1 MTGVADALDR
11 VWRAD
16 SASML
21 GVLAR
26 RLGDLDRA
34 EEALQDALAEALK
47 HWAEEG
53 VPPNPAGWLVTTA
66 WRKAIDRLRREVSG
80 QEKLVL
86 AGGCAGGA
94 GRPGAEATEP
104 PEPTDDDRLAL
115 IFACCHPALPEPARV
130 ALTLNAASGLS
141 AEEIAAAFLVPT
153 TTMAQRLVRAKRRLR
168 EAGVRFEPPGPE
180 EYGERLAAVLH
191 VVYLVFNEGY
201 LASGRG
207 APHRRELAR
216 EGLDLARQLAGLV
229 PTEPEAAGLA
239 ALLELH
245 EARAATRFDGWGR
258 LVLLEEQDRSRWN
271 RSLIDTAIRRL
282 HGATALDRPGP
293 YQVQAGIAVRH
304 ALARSFEDTDWAA
317 VRRLYD
323 LLYELAPSPVVLLN
337 RSVATRY
344 TQGPAAALAEV
355 DALADDLGE
364 YRLLHAARAELLS
377 ALDRTDEART
387 ALDRAL
393 ALATNPAERDLLS
406 RRVTR
411 ISAR

>member
-1 MTGVADALDR
+1 MTDVAEAVDR

-47 HWAEEG
+47 HWADEG
-53 VPPNPAGWLVTTA
+53 VPASPAGWLVTTA
-66 WRKAIDRLRREVSG
+66 WRKAVDRLRREVTG
-80 QEKLVL
+80 QEKLAL
-86 AGGCAGGA
+86 AGRHGPAGLE
-94 GRPGAEATEP
+94 PVEP

-141 AEEIAAAFLVPT
+141 AEAIAAAFLVPT
-153 TTMAQRLVRAKRRLR
+153 PTMAQRLVRAKRRLR
-168 EAGVRFEPPGPE
+168 DAGVRFEPPGPE
-180 EYGERLAAVLH
+180 EYEERLAAVLH

-201 LASGRG
+201 LASGRET
-207 APHRRELAR
+207 PQRRELAR
-216 EGLDLARQLAGLV
+216 EGLDLARQLADLV
-229 PTEPEAAGLA
+229 PTQPEAAGLA

-271 RSLIDTAIRRL
+271 RSLIDAAIRRL
-282 HGATALDRPGP
+282 HVATALDRPGP

-304 ALARSFEDTDWAA
+304 ALAPSFDDTDWAA

-337 RSVATRY
+337 RAVATRY
-344 TQGPAAALAEV
+344 THGPAAALSEV
-355 DALADDLGE
+355 DALAHDLGE

-377 ALDRTDEART
+377 ALGRTGEART

-406 RRVTR
+406 RRAAKF
-411 ISAR
+411 SAR

>member
-1 MTGVADALDR
+1 MTGVAEAVDR

-47 HWAEEG
+47 HWADEG
-53 VPPNPAGWLVTTA
+53 VPPSPAGWLVTTA
-66 WRKAIDRLRREVSG
+66 WRKAVDRLRREVAG
-80 QEKLVL
+80 QEKLAL
-86 AGGCAGGA
+86 AAGMS
-94 GRPGAEATEP
+94 PAEA

-141 AEEIAAAFLVPT
+141 AEAIAAAFLVPT
-153 TTMAQRLVRAKRRLR
+153 PTMAQRLVRAKRRLR
-168 EAGVRFEPPGPE
+168 EANVRFEPPGPE
-180 EYGERLAAVLH
+180 EYEQRLAAVLH

-201 LASGRG
+201 LASGRET
-207 APHRRELAR
+207 PQRRELAR
-216 EGLDLARQLAGLV
+216 EGLDLARQLADLV
-229 PTEPEAAGLA
+229 PSEPEAAGLA

-271 RSLIDTAIRRL
+271 RPLIDAAIRRL
-282 HGATALDRPGP
+282 HVATALDRPGP
-293 YQVQAGIAVRH
+293 YQVQAGIAIRH
-304 ALARSFEDTDWAA
+304 ALAPSFDDTDWAA

-323 LLYELAPSPVVLLN
+323 LLYELAPSPVVRLN
-337 RSVATRY
+337 RAVATRY
-344 TQGPAAALAEV
+344 THGPEAALAEV
-355 DALADDLGE
+355 DALAHDLGE
-364 YRLLHAARAELLS
+364 YRLLHAARAELLT
-377 ALDRTDEART
+377 ALDRPDEART

-393 ALATNPAERDLLS
+393 ALATNPAERELLS
-406 RRVTR
+406 RR
-411 ISAR
+411 SATSERGTSEAEAS

>member
-1 MTGVADALDR
+1 MTGVAEAVDR
-11 VWRAD
+11 VWRGD

-34 EEALQDALAEALK
+34 EEALQEALAEALK
-47 HWAEEG
+47 HWADEG
-53 VPPNPAGWLVTTA
+53 VPPQPAGWLVTTA
-66 WRKAIDRLRREVSG
+66 WRKAVDRIRREATG
-80 QEKLVL
+80 QEKLAAAARL
-86 AGGCAGGA
+86 GG
-94 GRPGAEATEP
+94 TEP

-115 IFACCHPALPEPARV
+115 IFACCHPALPEAARV

-153 TTMAQRLVRAKRRLR
+153 PTMAQRLVRAKRRLR
-168 EAGVRFEPPGPE
+168 DAGVRFEPPEPE
-180 EYGERLAAVLH
+180 EYEERLAAVLK

-201 LASGRG
+201 LASGRET
-207 APHRRELAR
+207 PQRRELAR
-216 EGLDLARQLAGLV
+216 EGLDLARQLADLV
-229 PTEPEAAGLA
+229 PAQPEAAGLA

-245 EARAATRFDGWGR
+245 EARAPTRFDGWGR
-258 LVLLEEQDRSRWN
+258 LVLLEDQDRARWN
-271 RSLIDTAIRRL
+271 RSLIDAAIRRL
-282 HGATALDRPGP
+282 HRATAMDRPGP

-304 ALARSFEDTDWAA
+304 ALAPSFEDTDWAA

-337 RSVATRY
+337 RAVTTRY

-355 DALADDLGE
+355 DALADELGE

-377 ALDRTDEART
+377 ALDRADEART

-393 ALATNPAERDLLS
+393 ALATNPAERDLLL
-406 RRVTR
+406 RRTQR
-411 ISAR
+411 FSAR